1 VAFFNRLFARSTGRV
16 PAVAAAA
23 VQILHG
29 GDTLEVVGE
38 SHYQDHLWHLV
49 GGFTTEHVRA
59 PMLALLIPEP
69 SNQHD
74 PNAIKVVIDGG
85 TVGYLS
91 RDDALAYR
99 PGLLQLIDRWHA
111 SIALEGQIV
120 GGGQRADGTGMLGV
134 FLDHNPVDFGV
145 HPQVATHIG
154 ELRTGLAQAA
164 ATDLEDDGYD
174 LSWYDQLSGSRTPA
188 DIRTLR
194 QLLETEEDPID
205 RHYMF
210 AELAACLYKC
220 RDVFMSALEEFDAV
234 CEQHHAEMA
243 TIRAALLD
251 KFGCIPVIEMYRQAA
266 IRWQKAHDWSRMR
279 IWTQRGLAVYE
290 TQPARPEAVADL
302 DKRLA
307 YATAKLVAPA
317 ATTKGATARADTGAR
332 HQRDL
337 LEVETF
343 TCRSCGRSF
352 ERPRARGRK
361 PHRCPSCRRAAEPV
375 TTP

>member
-1 VAFFNRLFARSTGRV
+1 
-16 PAVAAAA
+16 
-23 VQILHG
+23 
-29 GDTLEVVGE
+29 
-38 SHYQDHLWHLV
+38 
-49 GGFTTEHVRA
+49 
-59 PMLALLIPEP
+59 
-69 SNQHD
+69 
-74 PNAIKVVIDGG
+74 
-85 TVGYLS
+85 
-91 RDDALAYR
+91 
-99 PGLLQLIDRWHA
+99 
-111 SIALEGQIV
+111 
-120 GGGQRADGTGMLGV
+120 
-134 FLDHNPVDFGV
+134 
-145 HPQVATHIG
+145 
-154 ELRTGLAQAA
+154 
-164 ATDLEDDGYD
+164 
-174 LSWYDQLSGSRTPA
+174 
-188 DIRTLR
+188 
-194 QLLETEEDPID
+194 
-205 RHYMF
+205 MF

>member
-1 VAFFNRLFARSTGRV
+1 M
-16 PAVAAAA
+16 AAATA
-23 VQILHG
+23 VHTLHG
-29 GDTLEVVGE
+29 LETLEVVGE

-59 PMLALLIPEP
+59 PILALLIPEP
-69 SNQHD
+69 SNPHD
-74 PNAIKVVIDGG
+74 ANAIKVVIDGG

-120 GGGQRADGTGMLGV
+120 GGGPRADGTGMLGV
-134 FLDHNPVDFGV
+134 FLDHKPVDFGV
-145 HPQVATHIG
+145 HPQVATQIG

-194 QLLETEEDPID
+194 QLLETEEEPID

-279 IWTQRGLAVYE
+279 IWAQRGLAVYAA
-290 TQPARPEAVADL
+290 QAARPEAVADL

-307 YATAKLVAPA
+307 YATAKLAGSTVP
-317 ATTKGATARADTGAR
+317 TKGATTRANSGAR
-332 HQRDL
+332 NQPGV

-343 TCRSCGRSF
+343 ICVSCGHSF

-361 PHRCPSCRRAAEPV
+361 PHRCPSCRGVAEPA